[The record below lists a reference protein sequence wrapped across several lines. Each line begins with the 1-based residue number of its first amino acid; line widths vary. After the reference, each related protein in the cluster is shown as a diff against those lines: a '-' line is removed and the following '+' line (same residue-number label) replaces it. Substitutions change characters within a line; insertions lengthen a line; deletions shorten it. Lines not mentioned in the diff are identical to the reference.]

1 MNIFLYDPQD
11 FSNVCTIS
19 RTLEFFWVKDC
30 YVYDNHNLI
39 REKYWK
45 SYSRRL
51 KTQSSW
57 AFEKINFHKIED
69 YISFLKKYNWTKII
83 TLLDE
88 KADSLEN
95 YKPLENDIIIFGNE
109 GIGLP
114 EEIISLADE
123 KIYIKRI
130 WKTQS
135 LNLSN
140 TVAIVVY
147 NVINNKWENI
157 L

>member
-51 KTQSSW
+51 KTQSVW

-69 YISFLKKYNWTKII
+69 YISFLKTYKWRKII

-95 YKPLENDIIIFGNE
+95 YKPLENDIIIFGKWYN
-109 GIGLP
+109 
-114 EEIISLADE
+114 
-123 KIYIKRI
+123 YF
-130 WKTQS
+130 WKWRNWLTRRDYFPCWWK
-135 LNLSN
+135 NLYKKNLKNSEFKSKQYSCN
-140 TVAIVVY
+140 CYV
-147 NVINNKWENI
+147 
-157 L
+157 